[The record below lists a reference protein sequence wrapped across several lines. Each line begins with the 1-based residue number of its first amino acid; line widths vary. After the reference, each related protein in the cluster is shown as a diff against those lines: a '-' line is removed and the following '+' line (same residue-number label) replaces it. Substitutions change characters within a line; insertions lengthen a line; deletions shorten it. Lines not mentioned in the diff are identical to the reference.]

1 MKKPKKILVLGS
13 GALRIGQAG
22 EFDYSGTQAI
32 KAFKE
37 EGIRTILVNPNI
49 ATVQTSAGVADRVYF
64 LPVTPEYVTRI
75 IEKEKPDA
83 IALSFGGQTALNC
96 GVALH
101 DSGILK
107 KYGVRVLGTPVSAI
121 KDTEDRKR
129 FVERLDEIGIPT
141 PRSATASSVARA
153 RTCARAIG
161 YPVMLRAAYALG
173 GRGSGLCRDEAEL
186 TMRAEEA
193 LARQSVSVGGPQ
205 VLIEEWLGGWKEIE
219 YEVVRDSTGS
229 SVTVCNMENLD
240 PLGIHTGES
249 IVVAPSQT
257 LSNFEYHM
265 LREASLKVIA
275 HLGVIGECNIQ
286 YALDPGSRE
295 YRVIEVNARL
305 SRSSALASKAT
316 GYPLAYVA
324 AKIIVGKKMTEITN
338 AITKKTSAFFEP
350 ALDYCVVK
358 VPRWDLGKFKGAD
371 RHLGSEMK
379 SVGEVMGIGRTFEEA
394 LQKALRMVDIGASGI
409 TGHPFVF
416 PQGTLPKALTE
427 PTDRRI
433 FAVAEALKAGMASET
448 VHELTKI
455 DRWFIDK
462 ILNIVRCE
470 KELARHRP
478 RFGGRAQD
486 KELLARAK
494 RLGFSD
500 GCIAAL
506 SHLTPEAVRAARKSL
521 GILPV
526 IKEIDTLAGEFPA
539 ATAYLYL
546 TYNGSEND
554 VMPLAKKKERSVLIL
569 GSGTYRIGSSVEF
582 DWSAVQAAET
592 TRALGRKTIMQN
604 CNPETV
610 STDYDMVD
618 RLYFEEL
625 SPERVLDITDF
636 EKPEGTI
643 VSMGGQGPNS
653 LALPLHK
660 AGVTLLG
667 TSAENIDRAED
678 RQKFSKLLD
687 TLKISQPEWRQLK
700 TLADAKIFAQRV
712 GYPVLVRPSYVLSG
726 AAMNVVR
733 DEASLA
739 AFLTEATTVG
749 PDHPVVITKF
759 VEPAKE
765 IEIDAVANKGVVLCY
780 AIGEHIE
787 NAGIHSGDATIVLPA
802 QRLYI
807 DTIRQVK
814 KVSREIAHELQI
826 TGPFNIQFLAHS
838 NKVQVIET
846 NLRASRSFP
855 FCSKVYRENM
865 IALATRAILGEKVA
879 PVSKSLFDIDYV
891 GVKAAQFSFARLK
904 GADPRLG
911 VEMASTGEVA
921 CFGTSAAEALID
933 AMAAVDIKKPK
944 RGVLFSVG
952 PLAAKAEALSIAE
965 SFKNLNIPIY
975 GTAGT
980 ATFLTEAGVETKP
993 LIVDGMPEREL
1004 KNIDFIINIPTHT
1017 RANGKSIAHKK
1028 TTGETLRRYAA
1039 ERNIPILTNLEL
1051 AKAYA
1056 SALESTKGR
1065 PTTPMAW
1072 DEFE

>member
-1 MKKPKKILVLGS
+1 MRLPKKILVLGS

-37 EGIRTILVNPNI
+37 EGIKTVLVNPNI
-49 ATVQTSAGVADRVYF
+49 ATVQTSEGVADRVYF
-64 LPVTPEYVTRI
+64 LPVTPDYVTRI

-101 DSGILK
+101 DAGVLK
-107 KYGVRVLGTPVSAI
+107 KHGVRVLGTPIVTI
-121 KDTEDRKR
+121 KDTEDRQR
-129 FVERLDEIGIPT
+129 FVERLNEIGIPT
-141 PRSATASSVARA
+141 PRSVAATSVAAA
-153 RTCARAIG
+153 RRGAADIG
-161 YPVMLRAAYALG
+161 YPVMLRAAYSLG
-173 GRGSGLCRDEAEL
+173 GRGSGICRNESEL
-186 TMRAEEA
+186 TARATEA
-193 LARQSVSVGGPQ
+193 FANAPQ

-219 YEVVRDSTGS
+219 YEVVRDGS
-229 SVTVCNMENLD
+229 GACVTVCNMENLD

-265 LREASLKVIA
+265 LREASLKVIS
-275 HLGVIGECNIQ
+275 HLGVVGECNIQ
-286 YALDPGSRE
+286 YALNPASRE
-295 YRVIEVNARL
+295 FRVIEVNARL

-324 AKIIVGKKMTEITN
+324 AKIIVGKRMTEIQN

-350 ALDYCVVK
+350 SLDYCVVK

-371 RHLGSEMK
+371 RRLGSEMK

-394 LQKALRMVDIGASGI
+394 LQKALRMVDIGAEGV
-409 TGHPFVF
+409 TGHPYSFRR
-416 PQGTLPKALTE
+416 QSLTNALTE

-433 FAVAEALKAGMASET
+433 FAVAEALKTGMTPEKI
-448 VHELTKI
+448 HDLTRI
-455 DRWFIDK
+455 DLWFINK
-462 ILNIVRCE
+462 IQNVVRCE
-470 KELARHRP
+470 KEIVRTNRIEKKP
-478 RFGGRAQD
+478 
-486 KELLARAK
+486 ELLRKAK
-494 RLGFSD
+494 CLGFSD
-500 GCIAAL
+500 GRVGAL
-506 SHLTPEAVRAARKSL
+506 TRLAPEKVRALRKSL

-526 IKEIDTLAGEFPA
+526 VKEIDTLAGEFPA
-539 ATAYLYL
+539 ATSYLYV
-546 TYNGSEND
+546 TYNGTEND
-554 VMPLAKKKERSVLIL
+554 VSPLAKKGEKSILTL

-582 DWSAVQAAET
+582 DWSAVNAAET
-592 TRALGRKTIMQN
+592 ARAVGRKTIMQN

-625 SPERVLDITDF
+625 SLERVLDITEF
-636 EKPEGTI
+636 ERPEGII
-643 VSMGGQGPNS
+643 VSMGGQTPNN

-660 AGVTLLG
+660 AGVKILG
-667 TSAENIDRAED
+667 TAATDIDRAED
-678 RQKFSKLLD
+678 RHKFSQLLD
-687 TLKISQPEWRQLK
+687 QLKISQPAWRELK
-700 TLADAKIFAQRV
+700 SLADAEAFARRV

-726 AAMNVVR
+726 ASMNVVR
-733 DEASLA
+733 DERALE
-739 AFLTEATTVG
+739 AFLTEAAAVG
-749 PDHPVVITKF
+749 PEHPVVITKF

-765 IEIDAVANKGVVLCY
+765 IEIDAVANRGTVLCY

-787 NAGIHSGDATIVLPA
+787 NAGVHSGDATIVLPA

-814 KVSREIAHELQI
+814 KITREIAKELMI
-826 TGPFNIQFLAHS
+826 TGPFNIQFLAHA
-838 NKVQVIET
+838 NQVQVIEA

-855 FCSKVYRENM
+855 FCSKVYKLNM
-865 IALATRAILGEKVA
+865 IELATRAILGEKVA
-879 PVSKSLFDIDYV
+879 PVSKSFFDTDYV

-921 CFGTSAAEALID
+921 CFGRNVPEALID

-944 RGVLFSVG
+944 RGVLFSIG
-952 PLAAKAEALSIAE
+952 PLTAKAEALPIAE
-965 SFKNLNIPIY
+965 SFKALKIPIY
-975 GTAGT
+975 GTPGT
-980 ATFLTEAGVETKP
+980 AAFLTEAGVETTALVLSDAP
-993 LIVDGMPEREL
+993 AGALGA
-1004 KNIDFIINIPTHT
+1004 IDFIINVPKHG
-1017 RANGKSIAHKK
+1017 RKNEDKSHKK
-1028 TTGETLRRYAA
+1028 TSGEILRRYAA

-1051 AKAYA
+1051 ARAYA
-1056 SALESTKGR
+1056 SALESLKGR
-1065 PTTPMAW
+1065 PPTPLAW